1 MKVISVENLTY
12 RYPRRQ
18 DPALF
23 KVNLEINR
31 GEFVLITGPSGG
43 GKSTFCRCFNGLIP
57 HFYGGRMEGS
67 VTVMGMDVGSTSTS
81 ELSRHVGMVFQNPE
95 DQITRM
101 SVEAEIAFGLENL
114 GLERGEISKRIKEIS
129 ELLQIEHLLK
139 RSVEELSS
147 GQQQKVAIASVLVMQ
162 PDILVLDEPTSE
174 LDPKSAQDLIDLVAR
189 LNRDLGMTVIIV
201 EHRLNFILKKV
212 GRVIIINNGRV
223 VVDDRPTDALRSSD
237 VERLGVSL
245 PRVVQLYHLLCGNG
259 VTLGKVPLSVDDLEC
274 ELKGELECRR

>member
-12 RYPRRQ
+12 HYPRRR

-23 KVNLEINR
+23 NVNLEINS

-43 GKSTFCRCFNGLIP
+43 GKSTLCRCFNGLIP
-57 HFYGGRMEGS
+57 HFYGGRMEGR

-147 GQQQKVAIASVLVMQ
+147 GQLQKVAIASVLVMQ

-174 LDPKSAQDLIDLVAR
+174 LDPRSAQDLIDLVAR

-212 GRVIIINNGRV
+212 GRVIIINDGRV
-223 VVDDRPTDALRSSD
+223 VVDGRPADALRSSD

-259 VTLGKVPLSVDDLEC
+259 VTLGEVPLSVDDLES
-274 ELKGELECRR
+274 ELRGALECRR